1 MNICNEIKYPVIAF
15 AKGGVI
21 HFARNE
27 DDLIICSTRGLKT
40 GFYNGL
46 NIIDSEGNSF
56 VVQEAK
62 KVGYAGFL
70 WGFSLIFG
78 QRIRVE
84 LIFRDAKK
92 YYSMEDFKEKILKQL
107 NKNKH
112 FWNSGGNFEE
122 LAEMI
127 KSGNSFKE
135 TITYLTNYFYKESK

>member
-1 MNICNEIKYPVIAF
+1 MNIVHEIKYPVIAF

-27 DDLIICSTRGLKT
+27 ADLTICSTRGLKN

-56 VVQEAK
+56 DVQGAK

-70 WGFSLIFG
+70 WGFSLTFG

-84 LIFRDAKK
+84 LIFSGSNKDL
-92 YYSMEDFKEKILKQL
+92 SIEDFKEKTLKQL
-107 NKNKH
+107 KKNKH

-122 LAEMI
+122 LTVMI
-127 KSGNSFKE
+127 KSGKSFKE
-135 TITYLTNYFYKESK
+135 IITYLTNYFYKGS

>member
-1 MNICNEIKYPVIAF
+1 MNIVQEIKYPVIAF

-27 DDLIICSTRGLKT
+27 ADLTICSIRGLKN

-56 VVQEAK
+56 DVQGAK
-62 KVGYAGFL
+62 KVGFAGFL
-70 WGFSLIFG
+70 WGFNLLFG

-84 LIFRDAKK
+84 LIFRGSNK
-92 YYSMEDFKEKILKQL
+92 YSSIEEFKEKILKQL
-107 NKNKH
+107 KKEKH

-122 LAEMI
+122 LVLTVKMG
-127 KSGNSFKE
+127 KSFYE
-135 TITYLTNYFYKESK
+135 TITFLTNHFYKKS